1 MGFSCSLRRLDG
13 GDEITV
19 RSSCAAD
26 LSAFFAGFLAC
37 FTGFLADCFLAD
49 CFLVTRGVEDLA
61 LVFFAG
67 FLAVFFVE
75 RFFAGFLADCFL
87 VTRGVED
94 LALVFFAGFLA
105 VFFVERFFDGR
116 FAFFAVVPAVS
127 RGSSVCDFVF
137 AIISFRRK

>member
-1 MGFSCSLRRLDG
+1 MRSPCALP
-13 GDEITV
+13 V
-19 RSSCAAD
+19 RQTFQ
-26 LSAFFAGFLAC
+26 AFFAGFLAC

-87 VTRGVED
+87 VTPRRRRPGTR
-94 LALVFFAGFLA
+94 FLCWLLGCLFRRTLFLTD
-105 VFFVERFFDGR
+105 VLLFLLWCLPFPEVHQ
-116 FAFFAVVPAVS
+116 
-127 RGSSVCDFVF
+127 SV
-137 AIISFRRK
+137 ISFLP